1 MTLSAMIFG
10 HLWSFNILKYRCT
23 STLKD
28 AKEIHVTHM
37 NIRGTHHSAMHAV
50 LPHFTFCF
58 VVEKNY
64 SMDNTNA
71 DQMHASIR
79 NNIKIILIS

>member
-1 MTLSAMIFG
+1 MTLSAITFG
-10 HLWSFNILKYRCT
+10 HLWSFNIPKYRCT

-37 NIRGTHHSAMHAV
+37 NTTGALRSAMHAV

-58 VVEKNY
+58 VVAKNY
-64 SMDNTNA
+64 STDNTIA
-71 DQMHASIR
+71 DQMHAFIR